1 MGNALHMASMYG
13 HLEVA
18 KLLLQKNYLN
28 LLLAK
33 VQMIFANQKNCDDED
48 ISTKFDMKVSEAKQ

>member
-1 MGNALHMASMYG
+1 MENALHMASMYG

-48 ISTKFDMKVSEAKQ
+48 IFT